1 MTSVRRALA
10 LSFAERYLSIMLA
23 LGSNIIL
30 ARLLT
35 PAEIGM
41 YSVTLAVI
49 GIAQVLRDFGIGNYL
64 IQLKEPSPS
73 QISTAF
79 GMSLLLG
86 GSLFVVVYLL
96 APWAAAFYNEADMTA
111 TMRIASL
118 NFLVLPFC
126 LVPMSLLRRDM
137 QFKRL
142 LYVSLGASIVNFGV
156 TVALA
161 WAGWGANSMAI
172 GSVAMNAATAVGTL
186 LVGERRAICWPSLTH
201 WRPVLSFGGQ
211 SAATSVITT
220 ISMDAND
227 LVVGKVLGFEPVAMI
242 SRAQGLISLFHRD
255 VMGAIR
261 NVALPAYSN
270 AHRAHEPMAPVV
282 AHSASMVTIVGWT
295 FYGWIGLFSLE
306 AIRLLYGTQWDAA
319 AGLVPLLALAGA
331 ISCIS
336 TLMPSAL
343 IAVGRID
350 LVTKIDLTLQ
360 PLKLALVV
368 VAAVVFKSMTAVV
381 AALLLMSILASPVF
395 SWATN
400 RAIGGL
406 FPALIRGLGD
416 SLAVAL
422 TALAPAVIL
431 VLWSGVDR
439 KEPIHLAA
447 VLASV
452 LAGLVLGLLAAD
464 IVRHSITRERLYMTY
479 RSKLLSVTLRKSGA
493 NPGEKP

>member
-242 SRAQGLISLFHRD
+242 SRAQGLMNLFHRD

-261 NVALPAYSN
+261 NVALPAYAQ
-270 AHRAHEPMAPVV
+270 AHRQGEEMASKFR
-282 AHSASMVTIVGWT
+282 HSLALVTVFAWP
-295 FYGWIGLFSLE
+295 FYVLVSLYSLE
-306 AIRLLYGTQWDAA
+306 ALRLLFGPQWDAA
-319 AGLVPLLALAGA
+319 APLVPIFCLAGA
-331 ISCIS
+331 LGAINS
-336 TLMPSAL
+336 LVPSL
-343 IAVGRID
+343 LTAVGRIELLTTAE
-350 LVTKIDLTLQ
+350 LVVQ
-360 PLKLALVV
+360 PLRLVLVLA
-368 VAAVVFKSMTAVV
+368 AAVIWRSTE
-381 AALLLMSILASPVF
+381 
-395 SWATN
+395 
-400 RAIGGL
+400 
-406 FPALIRGLGD
+406 
-416 SLAVAL
+416 AVAFAFFLSSL
-422 TALAPAVIL
+422 TTAPFFLWIASRGVPGVLKGMGKALAPSFAVML
-431 VLWSGVDR
+431 AVVT
-439 KEPIHLAA
+439 PAAMHAA
-447 VLASV
+447 VMGFHRHDPISLVWVIPTVAIG
-452 LAGLVLGLLAAD
+452 LTLGLVVAEL
-464 IVRHSITRERLYMTY
+464 VRHP
-479 RSKLLSVTLRKSGA
+479 VTLEPLYAQLRA
-493 NPGEKP
+493 RLTARVRRARRDGEA